1 MTKENRKSQKQIRQE
16 KIRAQKNKQRWIGI
30 SALALVLLAAVYF
43 TSTRPKAQPLDETRL
58 ASNPTLGPDSAKVV
72 ITEYGDFGC
81 TSCRAWHNAGI
92 MEQVI
97 AAYGD
102 QVQFVWKDFPVITA
116 QSPKAAEAGQCAFDQ
131 GKFWEYHDYL
141 YENARSIGV
150 DDLKKYAAQ
159 LGLDAEKFNA
169 CLDSG
174 QNRAKV
180 EQSLNEAQR
189 KYAFPGTPSFLVNGQ
204 KLVGPPTFESLKSL
218 IEPMLAGG

>member
-1 MTKENRKSQKQIRQE
+1 MSKENRKSQKQIRQE
-16 KIRAQKNKQRWIGI
+16 KLRAQKTRQRWMGIG
-30 SALALVLLAAVYF
+30 ALALILLAAVF
-43 TSTRPKAQPLDETRL
+43 WISSRPKAQPLDAARL
-58 ASNPTLGPDSAKVV
+58 SSNPTLGSASAKVV

-92 MEQVI
+92 MKQVL

-116 QSPKAAEAGQCAFDQ
+116 QSPKAAEAGQCALDQ
-131 GKFWEYHDYL
+131 GKFWEYHDFL
-141 YENARSIGV
+141 YEQARSLSV
-150 DDLKKYAAQ
+150 NDLKNYAAQ

-180 EQSLNEAQR
+180 EQNLNEARQ
-189 KYAFPGTPSFLVNGQ
+189 YGFLGTPSFLVNGKQ
-204 KLVGPPTFESLKSL
+204 LVGPPSFETLKAM
-218 IEPMLAGG
+218 IDAILAGG

>member
-1 MTKENRKSQKQIRQE
+1 MTKENRKPQKQIRQE
-16 KIRAQKNKQRWIGI
+16 KIRAQKTRQQWIGI
-30 SALALVLLAAVYF
+30 GALALIVAAAF
-43 TSTRPKAQPLDETRL
+43 LFLSTRPKALPLDATRL
-58 ASNPTLGPDSAKVV
+58 ASNPTLGSASAKVV

-92 MEQVI
+92 LQQII
-97 AAYGD
+97 AAYGA

-141 YENARSIGV
+141 YENARSLGV
-150 DDLKKYAAQ
+150 NDLKSYAAQ
-159 LGLDAEKFNA
+159 LGLDTEKFNA

-180 EQSLNEAQR
+180 EQNLNEAR
-189 KYAFPGTPSFLVNGQ
+189 TFGFPGTPSFLVNGQ

-218 IEPMLAGG
+218 IEPILAGG

>member
-1 MTKENRKSQKQIRQE
+1 LI
-16 KIRAQKNKQRWIGI
+16 
-30 SALALVLLAAVYF
+30 LFAAVFF

-58 ASNPTLGPDSAKVV
+58 VSNPTLGSASAKVV

-81 TSCRAWHNAGI
+81 SSCRARHNAGI

-131 GKFWEYHDYL
+131 GKFWEFHDYI
-141 YENARSIGV
+141 YENTYALSV
-150 DDLKKYAAQ
+150 DDLKGYATQ
-159 LGLDAEKFNA
+159 LGLDTEQFNA

-189 KYAFPGTPSFLVNGQ
+189 EYAFPGTPSFLVNGR
-204 KLVGPPTFESLKSL
+204 KLIGPPTFEVLKST
-218 IEPMLAGG
+218 IDAILAGGG

>member
-1 MTKENRKSQKQIRQE
+1 MTKEIRKSQKQLRQE
-16 KIRAQKNKQRWIGI
+16 KIRAQKNRRQWIGYG
-30 SALALVLLAAVYF
+30 ALALILFAAVF
-43 TSTRPKAQPLDETRL
+43 FISSRPKAQPLDETRL
-58 ASNPTLGPDSAKVV
+58 ASNPTLGSDTAKVI

-81 TSCRAWHNAGI
+81 SSCRAWHNAGI

-131 GKFWEYHDYL
+131 GKFWEYHDYI
-141 YENARSIGV
+141 YENVYTLGA
-150 DDLKKYAAQ
+150 DDLKSYATQ
-159 LGLDAEKFNA
+159 LGLDMEKFNQ

-189 KYAFPGTPSFLVNGQ
+189 QFAFPGTPSFLVNGQ
-204 KLVGPPTFESLKSL
+204 KLVGPPTFETLKS
-218 IEPMLAGG
+218 IIDPILAGG

>member
-1 MTKENRKSQKQIRQE
+1 MSKEKRKSQKQIRHE
-16 KIRAQKNKQRWIGI
+16 KIRAQRARRQWLGYG
-30 SALALVLLAAVYF
+30 ALALILIAAIF
-43 TSTRPKAQPLDETRL
+43 WNASRPKAQPLDETRL
-58 ASNPTLGPDSAKVV
+58 ASNPTLGSDSAKVV

-92 MEQVI
+92 MEQVR

-102 QVQFVWKDFPVITA
+102 DVQFVWKDFPVITA

-131 GKFWEYHDYL
+131 GKFWEYHDL
-141 YENARSIGV
+141 LFANAPALSV
-150 DDLKKYAAQ
+150 SDLKNYAAQ
-159 LGLDAEKFNA
+159 LGLDTAKFNQ

-189 KYAFPGTPSFLVNGQ
+189 QYAFPGTPSFLVNGK
-204 KLVGPPTFESLKSL
+204 KLVGPPSYETLKST
-218 IEPMLAGG
+218 IDSILAGG

>member
-1 MTKENRKSQKQIRQE
+1 MSRENRKNHKQLRQG
-16 KIRAQKNKQRWIGI
+16 KIRAQKTRQQWIGI
-30 SALALVLLAAVYF
+30 GMLMLILISAVFWNA
-43 TSTRPKAQPLDETRL
+43 SRSKAQPLDETRL
-58 ASNPTLGPDSAKVV
+58 ASNPTIGPASAKVV

-81 TSCRAWHNAGI
+81 SSCRAWHNAGI

-131 GKFWEYHDYL
+131 GKFWEFHDYV
-141 YENARSIGV
+141 YEEGYLLGD
-150 DDLKKYAAQ
+150 DDLKGYAAQ
-159 LGLDAEKFNA
+159 LGLDAEKFNQ

-180 EQSLNEAQR
+180 EQSLNEALR
-189 KYAFPGTPSFLVNGQ
+189 EYAFPGTPSFLVNGR
-204 KLVGPPTFESLKSL
+204 KLIGPPTFEVLKST
-218 IEPMLAGG
+218 IDAILAGG